1 MKTFLKNFS
10 VTKLVFLI
18 VMICL
23 CVFTG
28 YQYWIGQEITIKPRE
43 TVVTAIVSFYF
54 WQKVGESKKDPL
66 INLDD
71 KETEVDGEN
80 KGVSN

>member
-1 MKTFLKNFS
+1 M
-10 VTKLVFLI
+10 
-18 VMICL
+18 
-23 CVFTG
+23 
-28 YQYWIGQEITIKPRE
+28 
-43 TVVTAIVSFYF
+43 TAIVSFYF